1 MTVGYAMK
9 RFNRSDRVSHL
20 IHREVSSIIDREL
33 RDQRI
38 GMVTVTG
45 VDVSKDLRDARI
57 YVSILGNNEE
67 IESSLNALNAASA
80 FIRTCLGTRVVLK
93 YLPVLSFHYDSST
106 IDGMRIDKLIDQINH
121 MP

>member
-1 MTVGYAMK
+1 MTGWLALK

-45 VDVSKDLRDARI
+45 VDVSKDLRNARI
-57 YVSILGNNEE
+57 YVSILGNHEE
-67 IESSLNALNAASA
+67 IKPSLDALNAASA
-80 FIRTCLGTRVVLK
+80 FIRTCLGTRIVLK
-93 YLPVLSFHYDSST
+93 YLPTLSFHYDSST
-106 IDGMRIDKLIDQINH
+106 VDGMRIDKLIDQINNI
-121 MP
+121 P